1 MRNDI
6 CYARLALAVLR
17 QARRDLRD
25 PRHHRSAAL
34 FLRSPAAK
42 WWRQAYRELGA
53 ERNWLLTKKKNRSIL

>member
-25 PRHHRSAAL
+25 PRYHRSAAL
-34 FLRSPAAK
+34 FLRSPAAE
-42 WWRQAYRELGA
+42 WWRRAYRELRD
-53 ERNWLLTKKKNRSIL
+53 ERIGSHTEEVVME

>member
-25 PRHHRSAAL
+25 PRYHRSAAL
-34 FLRSPAAK
+34 FLRSPAAE
-42 WWRQAYRELGA
+42 WWWQAYRELKTSNA
-53 ERNWLLTKKKNRSIL
+53 PKVVALKVATEQ